1 MRSEKD
7 QVGAI
12 YMGSSK
18 RSVNLKPVLG
28 FIRRQMAVNSKPLL
42 FYEYWMRM
50 NHVPVTARAGA
61 EKRSFR
67 D

>member
-1 MRSEKD
+1 
-7 QVGAI
+7 
-12 YMGSSK
+12 MGSSK